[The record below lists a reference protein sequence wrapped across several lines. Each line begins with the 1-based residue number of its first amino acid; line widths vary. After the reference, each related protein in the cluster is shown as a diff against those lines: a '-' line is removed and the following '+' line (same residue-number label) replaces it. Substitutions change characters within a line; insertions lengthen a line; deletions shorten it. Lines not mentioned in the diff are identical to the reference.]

1 MEEVQSCPGGARPPG
16 FLHWR
21 GSSVCGIVG
30 YAGTKNSVSLL
41 LEGLRRLEYRG
52 YDSAGVAVV
61 GEGKVTVRK
70 TVGRLARLEEKL
82 AANPVAG
89 STGIGHTRW
98 ATHGRPSDNNAHPH
112 LDCTGS
118 IAVVHNGIIEN
129 YQRLRS
135 RLAQGGHVF
144 RSETDTETLPHLI
157 EEYYEGDL
165 VEAVRRAIREA
176 QGSYALVAVHRG
188 EPDKL
193 VAARQ
198 DSPLVVGLGE
208 KENYLASDIPAL
220 LPFTRRVYILNDGEM
235 AVVTPGGVTVLD
247 LDGRE
252 VAKEVFEVKW
262 EPGMAEKGGYDD
274 FMLKEIYE
282 QPRAVRDTLAGR
294 LDSDRVVLDEVRI
307 TADQAQALTKVA
319 VIACGTAFHAGL
331 VGKQVIERLTRLPVE
346 AEVASEYRYR
356 DPMIDEHTLAVVI
369 SQSGET
375 ADTLAGLRL
384 AKERGARVVA
394 ITNVVGSSV
403 AREADDVVYTWA
415 GPEIA
420 VASTKAY
427 LTQLVSLYLLALF
440 LSERRGT
447 TTPDERARI
456 IAALRKL
463 PQNVND
469 VLAHAEKVQDLAKEF
484 KHREDIFFIGRGLD
498 YALSMEGALKLKEI
512 SYIHAEAYAAGEL
525 KHGTLALVVE
535 GVPVFALA
543 TQRKLYDKM
552 LSNIKEVKARDATV
566 VAITLE
572 GDREIY
578 EAADHVL
585 HIPDTL
591 DFVTP
596 VLAVVPLQ
604 LFAYYAAKARGC
616 DVDKPRNLAKSVTV
630 E

>member
-1 MEEVQSCPGGARPPG
+1 M
-16 FLHWR
+16 
-21 GSSVCGIVG
+21 CGIVG
-30 YAGTKNSVSLL
+30 YVGPREATPVL

-52 YDSAGVAVV
+52 YDSAGVAVLNAGNLV
-61 GEGKVTVRK
+61 MRK

-82 AANPVAG
+82 AADPVAG

-98 ATHGRPSDNNAHPH
+98 ATHGRPSDVNAHPH
-112 LDCTGS
+112 LDCSGS
-118 IAVVHNGIIEN
+118 LAIVHNGIIEN
-129 YQRLRS
+129 YQALRA
-135 RLAQGGHVF
+135 RLAGSGHAF
-144 RSETDTETLPHLI
+144 RSETDTETIPHLI
-157 EEYYEGDL
+157 EEHYEGDL
-165 VEAVRRAIREA
+165 AEAVRRAVREVE
-176 QGSYALVAVHRG
+176 GSYALAVVHRG

-193 VAARQ
+193 VVVRK

-208 KENYLASDIPAL
+208 GENFVASDIPAL
-220 LPFTRRVYILNDGEM
+220 LPYTRRVYILNDGEL
-235 AVVTPGGVTVLD
+235 AVITAEGVRVTD
-247 LDGRE
+247 LEGHPVE
-252 VAKEVFEVKW
+252 KEVFEVTW
-262 EPGMAEKGGYDD
+262 DPGAAEKGGYED
-274 FMLKEIYE
+274 FMLKEIHE

-294 LDSDRVVLDEVRI
+294 LNTDHVELSEVS
-307 TADQAQALTKVA
+307 LTVEQVKRFEKVT

-346 AEVASEYRYR
+346 TEVASEFRYR
-356 DPMIDEHTLAVVI
+356 DPMMDERTLAIVI

-384 AKERGARVVA
+384 AKARGARVVA
-394 ITNVVGSSV
+394 VTNVVGSSV

-427 LTQLVSLYLLALF
+427 LTQLVSLYLLALY
-440 LSERRGT
+440 LAERRGT
-447 TTPDERARI
+447 TSAVDRAAI
-456 IAALRKL
+456 IAALKKL
-463 PQNVND
+463 PSQVNGM
-469 VLAHAEKVQDLAKEF
+469 LAEAEKVQHLAKEF
-484 KHREDIFFIGRGLD
+484 KNREDAFFIGRGLD
-498 YALSMEGALKLKEI
+498 YAVSLEGALKLKEI
-512 SYIHAEAYAAGEL
+512 SYIHAEACAAGEL
-525 KHGTLALVVE
+525 KHGTLALIVE

-566 VAITLE
+566 IAIALE
-572 GDREIY
+572 GDRDIY

-596 VLAVVPLQ
+596 VLTVVPLQ
-604 LFAYYAAKARGC
+604 LFSYYAARARGC